1 MKQFESIDDVYVY
14 YADKIRN
21 AQTAVPRGLLI
32 KELIGEG
39 FEIKDPRKRILGNTG
54 RKMSLSFA
62 VGEFLWYL
70 RGSNS
75 VKIMQ
80 YYSKIYP
87 NFSDDGI
94 TAHGAY
100 GPRIFGDKQNSMNSW
115 QAIIELLSRD
125 PDSRQAII
133 PIYRAE
139 DVGLQS
145 RDIPCTCVLQFLLRS
160 NKLNCI
166 TYMRSNDL
174 YLGLPYDVFSFT
186 MFQELMSLA
195 LGVDLGFYKHIV
207 KKAKKRGISPFCYC
221 VGHGMCFRVAFL
233 KQIGLV
239 PEPNEDVPIGIKVA
253 LLGESIEPMVTKDY
267 CNVTNSVK
275 MLFFQA
281 GNWIKAPFV
290 CMKTL
295 FSFQHYSVISAAEK
309 TFLFFSIVF
318 DFLSWISH
326 LLLAVLA
333 LLSLFS
339 SLITLYFFLVWLV
352 VKIVPPELQ
361 IFAFRK
367 KYADVQITY
376 KEVLLAPCRDLFRGL
391 AVFALILHAVGVS
404 YNEMGRDDD

>member
-1 MKQFESIDDVYVY
+1 MCC
-14 YADKIRN
+14 
-21 AQTAVPRGLLI
+21 
-32 KELIGEG
+32 
-39 FEIKDPRKRILGNTG
+39 
-54 RKMSLSFA
+54 
-62 VGEFLWYL
+62 
-70 RGSNS
+70 
-75 VKIMQ
+75 
-80 YYSKIYP
+80 
-87 NFSDDGI
+87 
-94 TAHGAY
+94 
-100 GPRIFGDKQNSMNSW
+100 
-115 QAIIELLSRD
+115 
-125 PDSRQAII
+125 
-133 PIYRAE
+133 RA
-139 DVGLQS
+139 S
-145 RDIPCTCVLQFLLRS
+145 
-160 NKLNCI
+160 
-166 TYMRSNDL
+166 
-174 YLGLPYDVFSFT
+174 
-186 MFQELMSLA
+186 
-195 LGVDLGFYKHIV
+195 
-207 KKAKKRGISPFCYC
+207 
-221 VGHGMCFRVAFL
+221 FL
-233 KQIGLV
+233 KQTCLF

-339 SLITLYFFLVWLV
+339 SLITPYFFLVWLV
-352 VKIVPPELQ
+352 VKIVLPELQ